1 MGVIRKTKSVKML
14 LNVFEQTNDAI
25 SMAALLE
32 RFREEMNKSTVY
44 RILERLKE
52 EGIVHYFI
60 GKDGVRWYAKSIACS
75 SDHHSDVHPHFQCK
89 SCGKAECLAIDATIP
104 AVSNYQVDAAAVLL
118 IGVCKD
124 CLS

>member
-1 MGVIRKTKSVKML
+1 MGIIRKTKSVKML
-14 LNVFEQTNDAI
+14 LNIFEQTNDAI
-25 SMAALLE
+25 AMADLLE
-32 RFREEMNKSTVY
+32 RLSEKMNKSTVY
-44 RILERLKE
+44 RILERLIE

-60 GKDGVRWYAKSIACS
+60 GKDGLRWYAKSKACS
-75 SDHHSDVHPHFQCK
+75 SDHQLNAHPHFQCK
-89 SCGKAECLAIDATIP
+89 SCGKAECLAIDAMIP